1 MRLSRRFKNSAL
13 AIWLTSRLL
22 AGYAFLV
29 ALTARYSVIGFDD
42 AREMIRDGE
51 PFIVVFWHS
60 RMFMM
65 PELQRRVARMPDFR
79 MLVSRSRDGQLVART
94 VKTLGITT
102 FAGSSSRGGFE
113 ALKSIRAALADG
125 ATVGVAP
132 DGPRGPR
139 MRMKAGVVSAAQ
151 RADVPI
157 FAVTFSATRARN
169 LKSWDRFMVP
179 LPFSKVV
186 FVIDGPISVGRHTSA
201 DDAEAARGMI
211 EDRLREVTRRADE
224 LCGLRP
230 VEPMPR

>member
-1 MRLSRRFKNSAL
+1 MRLSRRFRHSAF

-22 AGYAFLV
+22 AGYALVV
-29 ALTARYSVIGFDD
+29 ALTARHSVIGIEP
-42 AREMIRDGE
+42 ALEMIRNGQ
-51 PFIVVFWHS
+51 PFIFVFWHG

-65 PELQRRVARMPDFR
+65 PALQRRHARIPDVR
-79 MLVSRSRDGQLVART
+79 ILVSRSRDGRLVART
-94 VKTLGITT
+94 VKALGIAT
-102 FAGSSSRGGFE
+102 FAGSSNRGGLD
-113 ALKSIRAALADG
+113 ALKTIHTALADG
-125 ATVGVAP
+125 TTVGVTP

-139 MRMKAGVVSAAQ
+139 MRLKPGVVSAAQ

-157 FAVTFSATRARN
+157 FAVAFSATRARI
-169 LKSWDRFMVP
+169 LKSWDRFVVP

-201 DDAEAARGMI
+201 GEAEAARGMI

-224 LCGLRP
+224 LCGLGP